1 MEAMTERVGWI
12 TGKASGE
19 HQLPTLPQRASFSPP
34 LARSDGRARQG
45 HRSAAEVL
53 APALTQRQVAHHA
66 GVPSGEPAANRR
78 CLAASVVP
86 RDSSLCSG
94 QGQTNPALAL
104 PFPCSPARGDGDSRA
119 HAARPAPPA
128 AASSRR
134 RFCAIPAT
142 HPGACPCP
150 GPPDVPVSGAVTTPG
165 TDHALVA
172 PARCWSQVRN
182 SAMSVSMTART
193 SQLMRSR

>member
-1 MEAMTERVGWI
+1 MEAMTERVGRI

-53 APALTQRQVAHHA
+53 AAALTQRQVAHHA
-66 GVPSGEPAANRR
+66 GVPSCEPAANRR

-104 PFPCSPARGDGDSRA
+104 QFPCSPARGDGDSRA

-142 HPGACPCP
+142 HPGARARALARRMSRSLARS
-150 GPPDVPVSGAVTTPG
+150 PPQGQITRSSPRLGAG
-165 TDHALVA
+165 
-172 PARCWSQVRN
+172 ARCGTR
-182 SAMSVSMTART
+182 RC
-193 SQLMRSR
+193 RFR